1 MSTAELRK
9 ELKELRK
16 KAMPTPVS
24 RMKKVDCVREIE
36 RLRILHAKEEAS
48 EKKAH
53 KEEAAAVK
61 SEMKKESVPKKTAEK
76 VSKVQEDAHKKEEK
90 KTKKEHKEEEKETA
104 PKKAPKRPAP
114 KEDDDD
120 SAPLRPSKYAKGSK
134 EASEHMAR
142 LRAMRKSK
150 KDDE

>member
-36 RLRILHAKEEAS
+36 RLRILHAKEEAA

-53 KEEAAAVK
+53 KEEEVAVK
-61 SEMKKESVPKKTAEK
+61 KEMKKEAVPKKAAEK
-76 VSKVQEDAHKKEEK
+76 VSKTQEKA
-90 KTKKEHKEEEKETA
+90 HKEEEKET
-104 PKKAPKRPAP
+104 KKSHKAEEKKTAPKRAAP
-114 KEDDDD
+114 PRDDDD
-120 SAPLRPSKYAKGSK
+120 EPPRPTKYLKGSK
-134 EASEHMAR
+134 EAAEHMAR

>member
-53 KEEAAAVK
+53 KEEEK
-61 SEMKKESVPKKTAEK
+61 ETKKEMKKESVPKKTAEK
-76 VSKVQEDAHKKEEK
+76 VAKIQEDAHKKEEK

-104 PKKAPKRPAP
+104 PKKAPKRSAP
-114 KEDDDD
+114 KEDDD
-120 SAPLRPSKYAKGSK
+120 SAPMRPTKYIKGSK

-142 LRAMRKSK
+142 LRAMRKAK

>member
-1 MSTAELRK
+1 MSTADLRK

-16 KAMPTPVS
+16 KAMPIPVS

-36 RLRILHAKEEAS
+36 RLRILHAKEEAI
-48 EKKAH
+48 EKKEH

-61 SEMKKESVPKKTAEK
+61 KEMKKEGVPKKTAEK

-104 PKKAPKRPAP
+104 PKKASKRPAP
-114 KEDDDD
+114 KEDDDE
-120 SAPLRPSKYAKGSK
+120 PPRPTKYLKGSK
-134 EASEHMAR
+134 EAAEHMAR

>member
-1 MSTAELRK
+1 MSITDLRK

-24 RMKKVDCVREIE
+24 RMKKMDCVREIE

-53 KEEAAAVK
+53 REEEKETK
-61 SEMKKESVPKKTAEK
+61 KEMKKEAVPKKTAEK
-76 VSKVQEDAHKKEEK
+76 VSKVQEKHHAKEEK
-90 KTKKEHKEEEKETA
+90 ETKKEHREEEKETA
-104 PKKAPKRPAP
+104 PKKGTKRPAP
-114 KEDDDD
+114 PHEEE
-120 SAPLRPSKYAKGSK
+120 ALRPSKYAKGSD
-134 EASEHMAR
+134 AARDHMAK

-150 KDDE
+150 KEE

>member
-48 EKKAH
+48 EKKSH
-53 KEEAAAVK
+53 KEEEVAVK
-61 SEMKKESVPKKTAEK
+61 KEMKKEAVPKKTAEK
-76 VSKVQEDAHKKEEK
+76 VSKVQEESHRKEEK

-104 PKKAPKRPAP
+104 PKKAPKRSAPAR
-114 KEDDDD
+114 DDDD
-120 SAPLRPSKYAKGSK
+120 EPPRPTKYLKGSK
-134 EASEHMAR
+134 EAAEHMAR
-142 LRAMRKSK
+142 LRAMRKK
-150 KDDE
+150 KADDE